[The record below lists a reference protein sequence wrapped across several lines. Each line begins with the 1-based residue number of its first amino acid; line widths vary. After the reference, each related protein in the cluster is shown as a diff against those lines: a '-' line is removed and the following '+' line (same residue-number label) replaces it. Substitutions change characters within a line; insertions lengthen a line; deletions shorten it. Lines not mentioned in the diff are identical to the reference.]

1 MSTNLQPTTKRKRS
15 CLTEDDVG
23 THSDMHFLTLKKNF
37 DVSLQHKEALQSK
50 CENQQIQIKKLQDEN
65 SGLRVQLEKE
75 GV

>member
-1 MSTNLQPTTKRKRS
+1 MSTDLQPTAKRKRS
-15 CLTEDDVG
+15 CLTEDVG
-23 THSDMHFLTLKKNF
+23 THSSDMHFLTLKKNF

-65 SGLRVQLEKE
+65 SGLRVQLEKK